1 MTHQKAE
8 IIGYLGADPEMR
20 FTPSGQPVANFSVAA
35 NRKYKNAA
43 GDEVKETAWFKVSAW
58 GKLAEVC
65 NNYLH
70 KGSQVY
76 VEGRLVV
83 DPATGGPRIWTRQDG
98 SPAASFE
105 INAATVRFLG
115 GKNGNGNG
123 EAPSEPASEDQVP
136 F

>member
-1 MTHQKAE
+1 M
-8 IIGYLGADPEMR
+8 
-20 FTPSGQPVANFSVAA
+20 
-35 NRKYKNAA
+35 
-43 GDEVKETAWFKVSAW
+43 KETAWFKVSAW

-123 EAPSEPASEDQVP
+123 DAPSEPASEDQVP